1 MLVFDEKRYAE
12 EIINNKKYSTIKTQ
26 GRERCILVRY
36 LTSLGYNVDEMKNVL
51 LEIPMSGG
59 EYLSDRD
66 KNIIFSKIISKAN
79 EYEFI
84 TDITIKIYKSELDII
99 QTVEDDHARN
109 LLFTYLVYYKW
120 AKNIKHLQFYSK
132 KNDIT
137 MVVENNNDIWK
148 LAGLSKLRV
157 ADRYRLCNLLYSKG
171 LYKID
176 NFKSHNYIYIPFVVE
191 DGEVAIEI
199 SNYDNILGELL
210 LYEKPLEYKRC
221 AVCGIVIKKT
231 RSPKKY
237 CTNCAYKE
245 NIRKT
250 KENKKGLKTQS
261 F

>member
-1 MLVFDEKRYAE
+1 MLVFDEKKYAQN
-12 EIINNKKYSTIKTQ
+12 IINYKRYNTVKTQ

-36 LTSLGYNVDEMKNVL
+36 LTSLGYTDDEIVKVL
-51 LEIPMSGG
+51 FKIPMSGG
-59 EYLSDRD
+59 EYLSERD
-66 KNIIFSKIISKAN
+66 KNIIFSKIIAKAN

-84 TDITIKIYKSELDII
+84 TDVSVVIYKSEMDII
-99 QTVEDDHARN
+99 SSIEDIYARS
-109 LLFTYLVYYKW
+109 LLFVYLVYYKW
-120 AKNIKHLQFYSK
+120 ASKVKYLQFYSK
-132 KNDIT
+132 KNNTT

-157 ADRYRLCNLLYSKG
+157 ADRYRLCNFLYNNG

-176 NFKSHNYIYIPFVVE
+176 NFKSHNYIYIPFSVSV
-191 DGEVAIEI
+191 GEIAIEI

-210 LYEKPLEYKRC
+210 LYENPSEYKRC
-221 AVCGIVIKKT
+221 AVCGAVIRKT

-250 KENKKGLKTQS
+250 KENKKSLKTQTL
-261 F
+261 